1 MKLLAHYSF
10 SLLLALA
17 SFFALD
23 VLAADPRKDTLTQA
37 SIFIDAG
44 RLKDAVAL
52 LKTHEPADPKEA
64 QQVTL
69 LMGKIYLAIDRP
81 AKALE
86 LFQSVDEQLPL
97 NLDAAMGAATASLK
111 LGRFADARKYAIDAG
126 KIDMESADPE
136 LLLALIEQRT
146 GQTAEATTRME
157 KLLRKRP
164 GSESH
169 VLAYARY
176 LVSAGEQ
183 TKAMKT
189 LRDFRESHPQAAQVL
204 EQLGELEFSF
214 GSKPAAIDLKR
225 EAARS
230 YANQGNEYRVR
241 VIQSWVEEN
250 IVARA
255 APQRDTEMGKRI
267 SPAEPSSE
275 SVPRAEAGPQQN
287 LPPKPLPNASP
298 NAPPNASPT
307 LPPNTPPNASPNL
320 PPNLSPNLPP
330 KAAEKK
336 EPPVPGEQKPKLAK
350 FTDPDVNIPVQRF
363 PFPRGVTI
371 TGGSGFVVDEGRKIV
386 TNKHVIEGGKEFA
399 IRTGLGEVIRAKVV
413 FISET
418 DDLAILELQKPLPAD
433 RAIPAAAY
441 SKPRVGR
448 DVVVMGYPLWYI
460 LGEGSPSLTNGVV
473 SKGTGMGDDR
483 HTFQLTAKVNKGN
496 SGGPVFDLNGNVV
509 GITVGKLDS
518 QKINQ
523 EQGFVPED
531 INFAIHVDR
540 LPAMAK
546 VSLKA
551 EGLSEKPV
559 SPETLYQMMLGR
571 VVMVATYK

>member
-1 MKLLAHYSF
+1 MKSLIKYSL
-10 SLLLALA
+10 SLLLTLCGLCA
-17 SFFALD
+17 FA
-23 VLAADPRKDTLTQA
+23 VLAADGKPDPLTRA

-52 LKTHEPADPKEA
+52 LKTHDPADPKEA

-86 LFQSVDEQLPL
+86 LFQSVDEQLPF
-97 NLDAAMGAATASLK
+97 NLDVVMGAAHASLK
-111 LGRFADARKYAIDAG
+111 LGRFVDARKYATDAA
-126 KIDMESADPE
+126 KIDMESAEPE

-146 GQTAEATTRME
+146 GQTADANARME

-189 LRDFRESHPQAAQVL
+189 LQVFRESHPKAAQVL
-204 EQLGELEFSF
+204 DQLGELEFSF
-214 GSKPAAIDLKR
+214 GSKPAALDLKR
-225 EAARS
+225 EAAKS
-230 YANQGNEYRVR
+230 YANQGDEYRVR
-241 VIQSWVEEN
+241 VIQSWVEDN

-255 APQRDTEMGKRI
+255 APQRDTETSKRV
-267 SPAEPSSE
+267 SPTEPSPE
-275 SVPRAEAGPQQN
+275 SAPKAEADPQPSA
-287 LPPKPLPNASP
+287 PPNPLPNVQP
-298 NAPPNASPT
+298 NVQPNV
-307 LPPNTPPNASPNL
+307 
-320 PPNLSPNLPP
+320 PP
-330 KAAEKK
+330 KAEEKK
-336 EPPVPGEQKPKLAK
+336 EPPAPVEQKPKLAK
-350 FTDPDVNIPVQRF
+350 FTDPDVNLPVQRF

-371 TGGSGFVVDEGRKIV
+371 TGGSGFIVDEGRKIV

-413 FISET
+413 FISDT

-540 LPAMAK
+540 LPPMAK

-559 SPETLYQMMLGR
+559 SPETLYQLMLGR

>member
-1 MKLLAHYSF
+1 MKSLIKYSL
-10 SLLLALA
+10 SLLLTWCGFCA
-17 SFFALD
+17 FA
-23 VLAADPRKDTLTQA
+23 VLAADGKPDPLTRA

-86 LFQSVDEQLPL
+86 LFQSVDEQLPF
-97 NLDAAMGAATASLK
+97 NWDVVMGAAQASLK
-111 LGRFADARKYAIDAG
+111 LGRFVDARKYATNAA
-126 KIDMESADPE
+126 KIDMASAEPE

-146 GQTAEATTRME
+146 GQTADANARME
-157 KLLRKRP
+157 NLLRKRP

-189 LRDFRESHPQAAQVL
+189 LQVFREAHPKAAQVL
-204 EQLGELEFSF
+204 DQLGELEFNF
-214 GSKPAAIDLKR
+214 GSKPAALDLKR
-225 EAARS
+225 EAAKS
-230 YANQGNEYRVR
+230 YANQGDEYRVR
-241 VIQSWVEEN
+241 VIQSWVEDN

-255 APQRDTEMGKRI
+255 APQRDTEMSKPI
-267 SPAEPSSE
+267 FPSEPSPE
-275 SVPRAEAGPQQN
+275 SAPKVEAGPQ
-287 LPPKPLPNASP
+287 AS
-298 NAPPNASPT
+298 APPNS
-307 LPPNTPPNASPNL
+307 SPNVQ
-320 PPNLSPNLPP
+320 PDVQPNLPP

-336 EPPVPGEQKPKLAK
+336 EPPTPVEQKPKLAK
-350 FTDPDVNIPVQRF
+350 FTDPDVNLPVQRF

-371 TGGSGFVVDEGRKIV
+371 TGGSGFIVDEGRKIV

-413 FISET
+413 FISQT
-418 DDLAILELQKPLPAD
+418 DDLAILELHKPLPAD

-441 SKPRVGR
+441 AKPRVGR

-540 LPAMAK
+540 LPPMAK

-559 SPETLYQMMLGR
+559 SPETLYQLMLGR

>member
-1 MKLLAHYSF
+1 MKSLIKYSL
-10 SLLLALA
+10 SLLLTLCGLCA
-17 SFFALD
+17 FA
-23 VLAADPRKDTLTQA
+23 VLAADGKPDPLTRA

-64 QQVTL
+64 LQVTL

-86 LFQSVDEQLPL
+86 LFQSVDEQLPF
-97 NLDAAMGAATASLK
+97 NLDVAMGAAHASLK
-111 LGRFADARKYAIDAG
+111 LGRFAEARKYAVDAA
-126 KIDMESADPE
+126 KIDLESAEPE

-146 GQTAEATTRME
+146 GQAADANARME

-183 TKAMKT
+183 MKAMKT
-189 LRDFRESHPQAAQVL
+189 LQVFRESHPKAAQVL

-214 GSKPAAIDLKR
+214 GSKPVALDLKR
-225 EAARS
+225 EAAKS

-250 IVARA
+250 IVARV
-255 APQRDTEMGKRI
+255 APQRDSEMGKRI
-267 SPAEPSSE
+267 SPAEPSPD
-275 SVPRAEAGPQQN
+275 SVPRAEAGP
-287 LPPKPLPNASP
+287 SP
-298 NAPPNASPT
+298 NVQPTVPPNV
-307 LPPNTPPNASPNL
+307 
-320 PPNLSPNLPP
+320 PP

-336 EPPVPGEQKPKLAK
+336 EPPAPVDQKPKLAK
-350 FTDPDVNIPVQRF
+350 FTDPDVNLPVQRF

-371 TGGSGFVVDEGRKIV
+371 TGGSGFIVDEGRKIV

-413 FISET
+413 FISDT

-441 SKPRVGR
+441 AKPRVGR

-540 LPAMAK
+540 LPPMAK

-551 EGLSEKPV
+551 EGLSDKPV

>member
-1 MKLLAHYSF
+1 MKSLIKYSL
-10 SLLLALA
+10 SLLLTLCSLCA
-17 SFFALD
+17 FA
-23 VLAADPRKDTLTQA
+23 VLAADGKPDPLTRA

-86 LFQSVDEQLPL
+86 LFQSVDEQRPF
-97 NLDAAMGAATASLK
+97 NWDVVMGAAHASLK
-111 LGRFADARKYAIDAG
+111 LGRFVDARKYATDAA
-126 KIDMESADPE
+126 KIDMASAEPE

-146 GQTAEATTRME
+146 GQTADANARME

-169 VLAYARY
+169 VLAYARF

-189 LRDFRESHPQAAQVL
+189 LQVFRESHPTAAQVL
-204 EQLGELEFSF
+204 DQLGELEFSF
-214 GSKPAAIDLKR
+214 GSKPAALDLKR
-225 EAARS
+225 EAAKS
-230 YANQGNEYRVR
+230 YANQGDEYRVR
-241 VIQSWVEEN
+241 VIQSWVEDN
-250 IVARA
+250 ILARS
-255 APQRDTEMGKRI
+255 APHRDTETSKRI
-267 SPAEPSSE
+267 SPAEPAPE
-275 SVPRAEAGPQQN
+275 SAPKAEADPQ
-287 LPPKPLPNASP
+287 PS
-298 NAPPNASPT
+298 APPNP
-307 LPPNTPPNASPNL
+307 SPNVQ
-320 PPNLSPNLPP
+320 PDVQPNLPP

-336 EPPVPGEQKPKLAK
+336 EPPAPIEQQPKLAK
-350 FTDPDVNIPVQRF
+350 FTDPDVNLPVQRF

-371 TGGSGFVVDEGRKIV
+371 TGGSGFIVDEGRKIV

-413 FISET
+413 FISDT
-418 DDLAILELQKPLPAD
+418 DDLAILELHKPLPAD

-540 LPAMAK
+540 LPPMAK

-559 SPETLYQMMLGR
+559 SPETLYQLMLGR

>member
-1 MKLLAHYSF
+1 MKLLTQYSF

-23 VLAADPRKDTLTQA
+23 VLAADVKKDTLTQA

-52 LKTHEPADPKEA
+52 LKAHEPGDPREV

-86 LFQSVDEQLPL
+86 LFQSVDAQLSL
-97 NLDAAMGAATASLK
+97 NLDVAMGAANASLK

-126 KIDMESADPE
+126 KIDRESAEPE

-146 GQTAEATTRME
+146 GQTADATARME

-189 LRDFRESHPQAAQVL
+189 LRAFRESHPQAAQVM
-204 EQLGELEFSF
+204 EQLGEFEFSF

-255 APQRDTEMGKRI
+255 APQRDAETGKHI
-267 SPAEPSSE
+267 SPAEPSAE
-275 SVPRAEAGPQQN
+275 SVPRAEAGPSKN
-287 LPPKPLPNASP
+287 LRSNPQLDSTPNSSP
-298 NAPPNASPT
+298 NAPPNT
-307 LPPNTPPNASPNL
+307 
-320 PPNLSPNLPP
+320 SPNLPP

-336 EPPVPGEQKPKLAK
+336 EPPTSAEQKPKLAK
-350 FTDPDVNIPVQRF
+350 FTEPDVNIPVQRF

-371 TGGSGFVVDEGRKIV
+371 TGGSGFIVDEGRKIV

-413 FISET
+413 FISDT

-441 SKPRVGR
+441 AKPRVGR

-531 INFAIHVDR
+531 VNFAIHVDR
-540 LPAMAK
+540 LPPMAK

-551 EGLSEKPV
+551 EGMSEKPV

>member
-1 MKLLAHYSF
+1 MKSLIKYSL
-10 SLLLALA
+10 SLLLTLCGLCA
-17 SFFALD
+17 FA
-23 VLAADPRKDTLTQA
+23 VLAADGKPDPLTRA

-86 LFQSVDEQLPL
+86 LFQSVDEQLPF
-97 NLDAAMGAATASLK
+97 NLDVVMGAAHASLK
-111 LGRFADARKYAIDAG
+111 LGRFVDARKYANDAA
-126 KIDMESADPE
+126 KIDMESAEPE

-146 GQTAEATTRME
+146 GQTADANARME

-183 TKAMKT
+183 IKAMKT
-189 LRDFRESHPQAAQVL
+189 LQVFRESHPKAAQVL
-204 EQLGELEFSF
+204 DQLGELEFSF
-214 GSKPAAIDLKR
+214 GSRPAALDLKR
-225 EAARS
+225 EAAKS
-230 YANQGNEYRVR
+230 YANQGDEYRVR
-241 VIQSWVEEN
+241 VIQSWVEDN

-255 APQRDTEMGKRI
+255 APQRDTEMSKPI
-267 SPAEPSSE
+267 FPTEPSPE
-275 SVPRAEAGPQQN
+275 SAPKVEADPQ
-287 LPPKPLPNASP
+287 AS
-298 NAPPNASPT
+298 APPNS
-307 LPPNTPPNASPNL
+307 SPNVQ
-320 PPNLSPNLPP
+320 PDVQPNLPP

-336 EPPVPGEQKPKLAK
+336 EPPTPVEQKPKLAK
-350 FTDPDVNIPVQRF
+350 FTDPDVNLPVQRF

-371 TGGSGFVVDEGRKIV
+371 TGGSGFIVDEGRKIV

-413 FISET
+413 FISQT
-418 DDLAILELQKPLPAD
+418 DDLAILELHKPLPAD

-540 LPAMAK
+540 LPPMAK

>member
-1 MKLLAHYSF
+1 L
-10 SLLLALA
+10 
-17 SFFALD
+17 
-23 VLAADPRKDTLTQA
+23 
-37 SIFIDAG
+37 
-44 RLKDAVAL
+44 
-52 LKTHEPADPKEA
+52 
-64 QQVTL
+64 
-69 LMGKIYLAIDRP
+69 
-81 AKALE
+81 
-86 LFQSVDEQLPL
+86 
-97 NLDAAMGAATASLK
+97 
-111 LGRFADARKYAIDAG
+111 
-126 KIDMESADPE
+126 
-136 LLLALIEQRT
+136 
-146 GQTAEATTRME
+146 
-157 KLLRKRP
+157 
-164 GSESH
+164 H

-189 LRDFRESHPQAAQVL
+189 LQVFREAHPKAAQVL
-204 EQLGELEFSF
+204 DQLGELEFNF
-214 GSKPAAIDLKR
+214 GSKPAALDLKR
-225 EAARS
+225 EAAKS
-230 YANQGNEYRVR
+230 YANQGDEYRVR
-241 VIQSWVEEN
+241 VIQSWVEDN

-255 APQRDTEMGKRI
+255 APQRDTEMSKPI
-267 SPAEPSSE
+267 FPSEPSPE
-275 SVPRAEAGPQQN
+275 SAPKVEAGPQ
-287 LPPKPLPNASP
+287 AS
-298 NAPPNASPT
+298 APPNS
-307 LPPNTPPNASPNL
+307 SPNVQ
-320 PPNLSPNLPP
+320 PDVQPNLPP

-336 EPPVPGEQKPKLAK
+336 EPPTPVEQKPKLAK
-350 FTDPDVNIPVQRF
+350 FTDPDVNLPVQRF

-371 TGGSGFVVDEGRKIV
+371 TGGSGFIVDEGRKIV

-413 FISET
+413 FISQT
-418 DDLAILELQKPLPAD
+418 DDLAILELHKPLPAD

-441 SKPRVGR
+441 AKPRVGR

-540 LPAMAK
+540 LPPMAK

-559 SPETLYQMMLGR
+559 SPETLYQLMLGR

>member
-1 MKLLAHYSF
+1 MKSLIKYSL
-10 SLLLALA
+10 SLLLTLCGLCA
-17 SFFALD
+17 FA
-23 VLAADPRKDTLTQA
+23 VLAADGKPDPLTRA

-86 LFQSVDEQLPL
+86 LFQSVDEQLPF
-97 NLDAAMGAATASLK
+97 NLDVVMGAAHASLK
-111 LGRFADARKYAIDAG
+111 LGRFVDARKYANDAA
-126 KIDMESADPE
+126 KIDMESAEPE

-146 GQTAEATTRME
+146 GQTADANARME

-183 TKAMKT
+183 IKAMKT
-189 LRDFRESHPQAAQVL
+189 LQVFRESHPKAAQVL
-204 EQLGELEFSF
+204 DQLGELEFSF
-214 GSKPAAIDLKR
+214 GSRPAALDLKR
-225 EAARS
+225 EAAKS
-230 YANQGNEYRVR
+230 YANQGDEYRVR
-241 VIQSWVEEN
+241 VIQSWVEDN

-255 APQRDTEMGKRI
+255 APQRDTETSKRI
-267 SPAEPSSE
+267 SPAEPSPE
-275 SVPRAEAGPQQN
+275 SAPKAEVDPQ
-287 LPPKPLPNASP
+287 PS
-298 NAPPNASPT
+298 APPNS
-307 LPPNTPPNASPNL
+307 SPNVQ
-320 PPNLSPNLPP
+320 PDVQPTVPP

-336 EPPVPGEQKPKLAK
+336 EPPAPVEQKPKLAK
-350 FTDPDVNIPVQRF
+350 FTEQDVNLPVQRF

-371 TGGSGFVVDEGRKIV
+371 TGGSGFIVDEGRKIV

-413 FISET
+413 FISQT
-418 DDLAILELQKPLPAD
+418 DDLAILELHKPLPAD

-540 LPAMAK
+540 LPPMAK

>member
-1 MKLLAHYSF
+1 MKLLTQYSF

-17 SFFALD
+17 SFFAWD
-23 VLAADPRKDTLTQA
+23 VLAADLRKDTLTQA

-97 NLDAAMGAATASLK
+97 NLDVAMGAANASLK

-146 GQTAEATTRME
+146 GQTADATTRME

-267 SPAEPSSE
+267 SPSEPSSE
-275 SVPRAEAGPQQN
+275 SAPRPEAGPQQN
-287 LPPKPLPNASP
+287 LPPK
-298 NAPPNASPT
+298 
-307 LPPNTPPNASPNL
+307 
-320 PPNLSPNLPP
+320 
-330 KAAEKK
+330 AAEKK
-336 EPPVPGEQKPKLAK
+336 DSPLPAEQKPKLAK

-371 TGGSGFVVDEGRKIV
+371 TGGSGFIVDEGRKIV

-551 EGLSEKPV
+551 EGLSDKPV

>member
-1 MKLLAHYSF
+1 MKSLIKYSL
-10 SLLLALA
+10 SLLLTLCGLCA
-17 SFFALD
+17 FA
-23 VLAADPRKDTLTQA
+23 VLAADGKPDPLTRA

-86 LFQSVDEQLPL
+86 LFQSVDEQLPF
-97 NLDAAMGAATASLK
+97 NLDVAMGAAHASLK
-111 LGRFADARKYAIDAG
+111 LGRFAEARKYAVDAA
-126 KIDMESADPE
+126 KIDLESAEPE

-146 GQTAEATTRME
+146 GQAADANARME

-183 TKAMKT
+183 MKAMKT
-189 LRDFRESHPQAAQVL
+189 LQVFRESHPKAAQVL

-214 GSKPAAIDLKR
+214 GSKPVALDLKR
-225 EAARS
+225 EAAKS

-250 IVARA
+250 IVARV
-255 APQRDTEMGKRI
+255 APQRDSEMGKRI
-267 SPAEPSSE
+267 SPAEPSPD
-275 SVPRAEAGPQQN
+275 SVPRAEAGP
-287 LPPKPLPNASP
+287 SP
-298 NAPPNASPT
+298 NVQPTVPPNV
-307 LPPNTPPNASPNL
+307 
-320 PPNLSPNLPP
+320 PP

-336 EPPVPGEQKPKLAK
+336 EPPAPVDQKPKLAK
-350 FTDPDVNIPVQRF
+350 FTDPDVNLPVQRF

-371 TGGSGFVVDEGRKIV
+371 TGGSGFIVDEGRKIV

-413 FISET
+413 FISDT

-441 SKPRVGR
+441 AKPRVGR

-540 LPAMAK
+540 LPPMAK

-551 EGLSEKPV
+551 EGLSDKPV

>member
-1 MKLLAHYSF
+1 MKSLIQYGV
-10 SLLLALA
+10 SLLLALSVVCVHGVVGA
-17 SFFALD
+17 DAKTDALT
-23 VLAADPRKDTLTQA
+23 RA
-37 SIFIDAG
+37 SIFVDAG
-44 RLKDAVAL
+44 RLKDAVAI
-52 LKTHEPADPKEA
+52 LKVYEPRDAKEE
-64 QQVTL
+64 QQITL

-86 LFQSVDEQLPL
+86 IFRSADEQLTF
-97 NLDAAMGAATASLK
+97 NMDAVMGAANASLK
-111 LGRFADARKYAIDAG
+111 LGRFSDARKYAVDAG
-126 KIDMESADPE
+126 KLDLDSPEPE
-136 LLLALIEQRT
+136 LLLALIEQRS
-146 GQTAEATTRME
+146 GQTVDATKRMND
-157 KLLRKRP
+157 LLRKRP

-183 TKAMKT
+183 AKAVST
-189 LRDFRESHPQAAQVL
+189 LQAYRESHPQSASVL

-214 GSKPAAIDLKR
+214 GSKSKALNLKR
-225 EAARS
+225 EAAKS

-250 IVARA
+250 IA
-255 APQRDTEMGKRI
+255 ALDGPKSDTEMGKRT
-267 SPAEPSSE
+267 SPA
-275 SVPRAEAGPQQN
+275 
-287 LPPKPLPNASP
+287 PLPDSAPATDLVP
-298 NAPPNASPT
+298 NAPPQAT
-307 LPPNTPPNASPNL
+307 AKKELPPL
-320 PPNLSPNLPP
+320 PT
-330 KAAEKK
+330 
-336 EPPVPGEQKPKLAK
+336 EQKPKLAK
-350 FTDPDVNIPVQRF
+350 FTDPDVNLPVKRF
-363 PFPRGVTI
+363 PFPKGVTI
-371 TGGSGFVVDEGRKIV
+371 TGGSGFIVDEGRKIV
-386 TNKHVIEGGKEFA
+386 TNKHVVEGGKEFA

-413 FISET
+413 FISDT
-418 DDLAILELQKPLPAD
+418 DDLAILELSKPLPAD
-433 RAIPAAAY
+433 RAIPTAAY
-441 SKPRVGR
+441 AKPRVGR

-483 HTFQLTAKVNKGN
+483 NTFQLTAKVNKGN

-540 LPAMAK
+540 LPPMAK
-546 VSLKA
+546 AALKA
-551 EGLSEKPV
+551 EGVSDKPV
-559 SPETLYQMMLGR
+559 SPETLYQLMLGR

>member
-1 MKLLAHYSF
+1 MKLLTQYSF

-17 SFFALD
+17 SFLAWD
-23 VLAADPRKDTLTQA
+23 VLAADLRKDTLTQA

-97 NLDAAMGAATASLK
+97 NLDVAMGAANASLK

-146 GQTAEATTRME
+146 GQTADATTRME

-225 EAARS
+225 EAAKS

-267 SPAEPSSE
+267 SPAEPSPE
-275 SVPRAEAGPQQN
+275 SVPKAEAQPPQ
-287 LPPKPLPNASP
+287 
-298 NAPPNASPT
+298 
-307 LPPNTPPNASPNL
+307 
-320 PPNLSPNLPP
+320 NLPP

-336 EPPVPGEQKPKLAK
+336 DSPAPVEQKPKLAK

-371 TGGSGFVVDEGRKIV
+371 TGGSGFIVDEGRKIV

-413 FISET
+413 FISDT

-441 SKPRVGR
+441 AKPRVGR

-540 LPAMAK
+540 LPAMA
-546 VSLKA
+546 
-551 EGLSEKPV
+551 
-559 SPETLYQMMLGR
+559 
-571 VVMVATYK
+571 

>member
-1 MKLLAHYSF
+1 MKLLTQYSF
-10 SLLLALA
+10 SLLLAFA
-17 SFFALD
+17 SFLALD
-23 VLAADPRKDTLTQA
+23 VLAADVKRDTLNQA

-52 LKTHEPADPKEA
+52 LKTHESSDPKEV

-86 LFQSVDEQLPL
+86 LFQNIDEQLSL
-97 NLDAAMGAATASLK
+97 NFDVTMGAANALLK

-126 KIDMESADPE
+126 KIDRESAEPE

-146 GQTAEATTRME
+146 GQTADASTRME
-157 KLLRKRP
+157 KLLRKQP

-189 LRDFRESHPQAAQVL
+189 LRAFRESQPQAAQVM
-204 EQLGELEFSF
+204 EQLGEFEFSF
-214 GSKPAAIDLKR
+214 GSKPAAIELKR

-255 APQRDTEMGKRI
+255 APQRDAETGKRI
-267 SPAEPSSE
+267 SPAEPSPE
-275 SVPRAEAGPQQN
+275 SVPRAD
-287 LPPKPLPNASP
+287 
-298 NAPPNASPT
+298 APPNA
-307 LPPNTPPNASPNL
+307 
-320 PPNLSPNLPP
+320 SPNLPP

-336 EPPVPGEQKPKLAK
+336 ELPVPVEQKPKLAK

-371 TGGSGFVVDEGRKIV
+371 TGGSGFIVDEGRKIV

-413 FISET
+413 FISDT

-509 GITVGKLDS
+509 GITVGKLDG

-540 LPAMAK
+540 LPPMAK
-546 VSLKA
+546 VSIKA
-551 EGLSEKPV
+551 EGMSEKPV
-559 SPETLYQMMLGR
+559 SPETLYQIMLGR

>member
-1 MKLLAHYSF
+1 MKSLIKYSL
-10 SLLLALA
+10 SLLLTLCGLCA
-17 SFFALD
+17 FA
-23 VLAADPRKDTLTQA
+23 VLAADGKPDPLTRA

-64 QQVTL
+64 QQVTM

-86 LFQSVDEQLPL
+86 LFQSVDEQLPF
-97 NLDAAMGAATASLK
+97 NLDVAMGAAHASLK
-111 LGRFADARKYAIDAG
+111 LGRFAEARKYAVDAA
-126 KIDMESADPE
+126 KIDLESAEPE

-146 GQTAEATTRME
+146 GQAADANARME

-183 TKAMKT
+183 MKAMKT
-189 LRDFRESHPQAAQVL
+189 LQVFRESHPKAAQVL

-214 GSKPAAIDLKR
+214 GSKPVALDLKR
-225 EAARS
+225 EAAKS

-255 APQRDTEMGKRI
+255 APQRDSEMGKRI
-267 SPAEPSSE
+267 SPAEPSPD
-275 SVPRAEAGPQQN
+275 SVPRAEAGP
-287 LPPKPLPNASP
+287 SP
-298 NAPPNASPT
+298 NVQPTVPPSV
-307 LPPNTPPNASPNL
+307 
-320 PPNLSPNLPP
+320 PP

-336 EPPVPGEQKPKLAK
+336 EPPAPVEQKPKLAK
-350 FTDPDVNIPVQRF
+350 FTDPDVNLPVQRF

-371 TGGSGFVVDEGRKIV
+371 TGGSGFIVDEGRKIV

-413 FISET
+413 FISDT

-441 SKPRVGR
+441 AKPRVGR

-540 LPAMAK
+540 LPPMAK

-551 EGLSEKPV
+551 EGLSDKPV

>member
-1 MKLLAHYSF
+1 MKSLIQNGV
-10 SLLLALA
+10 SLLLALFVVCVHGVVGA
-17 SFFALD
+17 DAKKDALT
-23 VLAADPRKDTLTQA
+23 RA
-37 SIFIDAG
+37 SIFVDAG
-44 RLKDAVAL
+44 RLKDAVAI
-52 LKTHEPADPKEA
+52 LKVHEPRDAKEE
-64 QQVTL
+64 QQITL

-86 LFQSVDEQLPL
+86 IFRSTDERLTF
-97 NLDAAMGAATASLK
+97 NMDAMMGAANASLK
-111 LGRFADARKYAIDAG
+111 LGRFSDARKYAVDAG
-126 KIDMESADPE
+126 KLDLDSPEPE
-136 LLLALIEQRT
+136 LLLALIEQRS
-146 GQTAEATTRME
+146 GQTDDATRRMNN
-157 KLLRKRP
+157 LLRKRP

-183 TKAMKT
+183 AKAVST
-189 LRDFRESHPQAAQVL
+189 LQTYRESHPQSASVL

-214 GSKPAAIDLKR
+214 GSKSKALNLKR
-225 EAARS
+225 EAAKS

-250 IVARA
+250 IA
-255 APQRDTEMGKRI
+255 ALDGPKSDTEMGKRT
-267 SPAEPSSE
+267 SPAPLPE
-275 SVPRAEAGPQQN
+275 SVPAPD
-287 LPPKPLPNASP
+287 LVP
-298 NAPPNASPT
+298 NAPPQVT
-307 LPPNTPPNASPNL
+307 GKKELPPL
-320 PPNLSPNLPP
+320 P
-330 KAAEKK
+330 A
-336 EPPVPGEQKPKLAK
+336 EQKPKLAK
-350 FTDPDVNIPVQRF
+350 FTDPDVNLPVKRF
-363 PFPRGVTI
+363 PFPKGVTI
-371 TGGSGFVVDEGRKIV
+371 TGGSGFIVDEGRKIV

-413 FISET
+413 FISDT
-418 DDLAILELQKPLPAD
+418 DDLAILELSKPLPAD
-433 RAIPAAAY
+433 RAIPTAAY
-441 SKPRVGR
+441 AKPRVGR

-483 HTFQLTAKVNKGN
+483 NTFQLTAKVNKGN

-540 LPAMAK
+540 LPPMAK
-546 VSLKA
+546 AALKA
-551 EGLSEKPV
+551 EGVSDKPV
-559 SPETLYQMMLGR
+559 SPETLYQLMLGR

>member
-1 MKLLAHYSF
+1 MKLLTQYSF
-10 SLLLALA
+10 SLLLALG
-17 SFFALD
+17 SFFAWD
-23 VLAADPRKDTLTQA
+23 VLAADLRKDTLTKA

-97 NLDAAMGAATASLK
+97 NLDVAMGAANASLK

-146 GQTAEATTRME
+146 GQTADATTRME

-225 EAARS
+225 EAAKS

-255 APQRDTEMGKRI
+255 APQRDTETGKRI
-267 SPAEPSSE
+267 SPTEPSQE
-275 SVPRAEAGPQQN
+275 SVPKAEAQPPQ
-287 LPPKPLPNASP
+287 
-298 NAPPNASPT
+298 
-307 LPPNTPPNASPNL
+307 
-320 PPNLSPNLPP
+320 NLPP

-336 EPPVPGEQKPKLAK
+336 EPPLPAEQKPKLAK

-371 TGGSGFVVDEGRKIV
+371 TGGSGFIVDEGRKIV

-413 FISET
+413 FISDT

-441 SKPRVGR
+441 AKPRVGR

-540 LPAMAK
+540 LPPMAK